1 MFPALP
7 WALPAH
13 YTFRETSPGLAAG
26 RCHAL
31 QIVSTEQENQVPEST
46 WLAYVTSLPTDD
58 PQARMRVLRTLES
71 LGCAVLREGVYLL
84 PDSDFNRQGLSRLT
98 DHISRLNGSAYLLP
112 VRTADEAQA
121 QVFRGLFNRSKQY
134 EELIKTVESLKTGF
148 GISEPASIARV
159 LAKQRRDFEA
169 ISALDFFPSPGRE
182 LAARVLKDA
191 EYEVHELVFPDAPKP
206 SPVTRSAGHYF
217 KRIWATRKPLWAD
230 RLASAW
236 LVRRFIDPEATL
248 IWLEN
253 TQACPTTAI
262 GFGFEGAAFANS
274 RSGITFEQLVAKFG
288 LQNDAALARI
298 ASLVQCLDT
307 GGTPVAE
314 AAGVEMLLLGAQRRS
329 TSTDELF
336 AESEKTFDLLYDAYI
351 EGSAST

>member
-1 MFPALP
+1 MPDKLAD
-7 WALPAH
+7 
-13 YTFRETSPGLAAG
+13 GVAAG
-26 RCHAL
+26 KRHTS
-31 QIVSTEQENQVPEST
+31 QIVSKEKGNQVPQST

-58 PQARMRVLRTLES
+58 PPARMRVLRTLES

-84 PDSDFNRQGLSRLT
+84 PDSDVNRQGLSRLT
-98 DHISRLNGSAYLLP
+98 DHILRLNGSAYLLP
-112 VRTADEAQA
+112 VTTADEAQA
-121 QVFRGLFNRSKQY
+121 QVFHGLFNRSKKY
-134 EELIKTVESLKTGF
+134 EELIKTVESMKMGF
-148 GISEPASIARV
+148 GISEPTSIARV

-182 LAARVLKDA
+182 LAARVLKNA
-191 EYEVHELVFPDAPKP
+191 EDKVQKLVFPDAPKP
-206 SPVTRSAGHYF
+206 SPVTQSERHYS

-248 IWLEN
+248 IWLEK
-253 TQACPTTAI
+253 TQKCPLTAI

-274 RSGITFEQLVAKFG
+274 KSGITFEHLVAEFG
-288 LQNDAALARI
+288 LQNNAALSRVA
-298 ASLVQCLDT
+298 ALVHCLDT

-314 AAGVEMLLLGAQRRS
+314 AAGVEILLLGAQRRS

-351 EGSAST
+351 DGPART

>member
-1 MFPALP
+1 M
-7 WALPAH
+7 
-13 YTFRETSPGLAAG
+13 
-26 RCHAL
+26 
-31 QIVSTEQENQVPEST
+31 

-58 PQARMRVLRTLES
+58 PGARMRVLRTLES
-71 LGCAVLREGVYLL
+71 LGCAMLREGVYLL
-84 PDSDFNRQGLSRLT
+84 PDSEVNRQGFSRLT

-112 VRTADEAQA
+112 VTTADEAQA
-121 QVFRGLFNRSKQY
+121 QVFRGLFNRSKKY
-134 EELIKTVESLKTGF
+134 EALIKTVESLKTAF

-169 ISALDFFPSPGRE
+169 ISTLDFFPSPGRE

-191 EYEVHELVFPDAPKP
+191 EDKVRGLVFPDDPKP
-206 SPVTRSAGHYF
+206 SPVMRSGRHYF

-248 IWLEN
+248 IWLEKN
-253 TQACPTTAI
+253 QECPVTAI

-274 RSGITFEQLVAKFG
+274 KSGITFEQLVARFG
-288 LQNDAALARI
+288 LQNNAPLAKIAAL
-298 ASLVQCLDT
+298 VHYLDT
-307 GGTPVAE
+307 GGTPIAE
-314 AAGVEMLLLGAQRRS
+314 AAGVETLLLGAQRRS

-336 AESEKTFDLLYDAYI
+336 AECEKTFDLLYDAYS
-351 EGSAST
+351 EGPART

>member
-1 MFPALP
+1 MSK
-7 WALPAH
+7 
-13 YTFRETSPGLAAG
+13 EK
-26 RCHAL
+26 
-31 QIVSTEQENQVPEST
+31 ENQVPESR

-58 PQARMRVLRTLES
+58 PGARMRVLRTLES

-84 PDSDFNRQGLSRLT
+84 PDSDDNRQGLSRLT
-98 DHISRLNGSAYLLP
+98 DHISRLNGGAYLLP
-112 VRTADEAQA
+112 VTAADEAHA
-121 QVFRGLFNRSKQY
+121 QVFRGLFNRSRKY

-148 GISEPASIARV
+148 GISEPTSIARV

-182 LAARVLKDA
+182 LAARALKDA
-191 EYEVHELVFPDAPKP
+191 EEKVRGLVFPDTAKP
-206 SPVTRSAGHYF
+206 SLVTQSGRHYF

-236 LVRRFIDPEATL
+236 LIRRYIDPEATL
-248 IWLEN
+248 IWLEK
-253 TQACPTTAI
+253 TEDCPATAI

-274 RSGITFEQLVAKFG
+274 KSGITFEQLLANFG
-288 LQNDAALARI
+288 LQNNASLARI
-298 ASLVQCLDT
+298 AALVHYLDT

-314 AAGVEMLLLGAQRRS
+314 AAGVETLLLGAQRRS
-329 TSTDELF
+329 ASSDELF

-351 EGSAST
+351 EGPTKA